1 MYEWGIIA
9 LFMGLNVI
17 SPPVYPRATIEP
29 RTRIPILGANSN
41 VVPGNI
47 VKVTPGITVMSDK
60 TMYAFSCGVIIMDSE
75 ILPPNTPF
83 EVRKISSH
91 VVYIRFKRYCNLI

>member
-1 MYEWGIIA
+1 MCECGIMTLVI
-9 LFMGLNVI
+9 GLNVI
-17 SPPVYPRATIEP
+17 SPPVYPRATREP
-29 RTRIPILGANSN
+29 RTRMPILGANSN

-60 TMYAFSCGVIIMDSE
+60 TMYAFSCGVIIIDSD
-75 ILPPNTPF
+75 ILPPSTPF

-91 VVYIRFKRYCNLI
+91 VVYFKF